1 MTPFEWFA
9 VGSMLVSAFAGLG
22 GTLWSNKKNEDLQRE
37 AWEKQSISHRVQ
49 ELQANGLNKQLATGM
64 NPNYSLQA
72 HMESPDLNLGK
83 VADFIGAQSSRENI
97 RQETQN
103 KEKQKELIEAQT
115 DEAKAR
121 AEIAQHDAKIFL
133 DRPYASTDPAFLRNI
148 SGIKNLLLGEDSG
161 INSMADAIDKGLDLL
176 YQLGDKNTKRI
187 ISNNRYKYE
196 KMGGVS
202 KHGKDPNDHV
212 IGGSGQEYYLKGS
225 SANARAGNIQSNL
238 RNSRFYGN

>member
-9 VGSMLVSAFAGLG
+9 VGSLLVSAFAGLG

-49 ELQANGLNKQLATGM
+49 ELQENGLNKQLATGM

-83 VADFIGAQSSRENI
+83 LADFLGSQSSRENI
-97 RQETQN
+97 RQDTVNKQN
-103 KEKQKELIEAQT
+103 QEHILEANA

-161 INSMADAIDKGLDLL
+161 INSMQDAVDKGLDLL

-187 ISNNRYKYE
+187 ISKNRYKFE
-196 KMGGVS
+196 QKGGVS
-202 KHGKDPNDHV
+202 KYGKTPGSYLAPQTPSEYNSSMTSNNTRGWQAQKRS
-212 IGGSGQEYYLKGS
+212 GGRY
-225 SANARAGNIQSNL
+225 IQ
-238 RNSRFYGN
+238 R

>member
-49 ELQANGLNKQLATGM
+49 ELQENGLNKQLATGM

-72 HMESPDLNLGK
+72 HMESPDFNIGK
-83 VADFIGAQSSRENI
+83 LADFLGSQSSRENI
-97 RQETQN
+97 RQDTVNKQN
-103 KEKQKELIEAQT
+103 QEHILEANA

-148 SGIKNLLLGEDSG
+148 SGIKNLILGEDSG
-161 INSMADAIDKGLDLL
+161 INSMSDAIDKGLDLL
-176 YQLGDKNTKRI
+176 YNLGDENTKRI
-187 ISNNRYKYE
+187 ISRNRYKYE
-196 KMGGVS
+196 KKGGVS
-202 KHGKDPNDHV
+202 KYGSYKSENV
-212 IGGSGQEYYLKGS
+212 IGGSGRDYYLSGS
-225 SANARAGNIQSNL
+225 SSNARKGNIQSNL
-238 RNSRFYGN
+238 RNSRYYSH

>member
-37 AWEKQSISHRVQ
+37 AWDKQSISSRVK
-49 ELQANGLNKQLATGM
+49 ELQENGLNKQLATGM

-83 VADFIGAQSSRENI
+83 VADFLGSQSSRENI
-97 RQETQN
+97 RQDTKN
-103 KEKQKELIEAQT
+103 KENQEHILESQA

-133 DRPYASTDPAFLRNI
+133 DRPYASTDPSFLRNI
-148 SGIKNLLLGEDSG
+148 SGIKNLLLGEDSEV
-161 INSMADAIDKGLDLL
+161 NSLPDAIEKGLDLL

-187 ISNNRYKYE
+187 ISKSRYKFE
-196 KMGGVS
+196 E
-202 KHGKDPNDHV
+202 N
-212 IGGSGQEYYLKGS
+212 
-225 SANARAGNIQSNL
+225 
-238 RNSRFYGN
+238 